1 MIALSVLDV
10 LFYSI
15 LASLIVP
22 YTLGLLVLLW
32 NGKEYKTE
40 PKGNFAPTITLVIPT
55 YNEGAVIERKLDNV
69 LELDYPRDKL
79 LIIVVDSGSTDDTRS
94 IVRKFASEHDGRL
107 SISILE
113 QSSRMGKSEAIN

>member
-69 LELDYPRDKL
+69 LELD
-79 LIIVVDSGSTDDTRS
+79 
-94 IVRKFASEHDGRL
+94 
-107 SISILE
+107 
-113 QSSRMGKSEAIN
+113 